1 MIRSFLLGAIVGGA
15 AVWLYKDEMRDYV
28 DDMTSGLRDRAA
40 SGLEQAAERLQTAAD
55 SVEGGLSSHQRIG

>member
-15 AVWLYKDEMRDYV
+15 AVWWYKDEIREYV
-28 DDMTSGLRDRAA
+28 DDMTEGLRDRAA

-55 SVEGGLSSHQRIG
+55 SVGGGLSSQRLG

>member
-15 AVWLYKDEMRDYV
+15 AVWLYKDEIREYV

-55 SVEGGLSSHQRIG
+55 TVEGGLSSHQRIG